1 MSEEFDSIMR
11 GLQEAVDDAQEKT
24 SLEREIV
31 QIDDMKS
38 KIKDS
43 QHDFLETP
51 DP

>member
-11 GLQEAVDDAQEKT
+11 GLQEAVDDAQGKT

-31 QIDDMKS
+31 QIVDMKS

-43 QHDFLETP
+43 HPDFLETP